1 MTKGKKK
8 IYYLGLS
15 TMGSHSE
22 FLAYKMVPRNMFHS
36 FLAQLVLICH
46 TKCLHR
52 LGIYRK
58 NFMLLHPS
66 LAQSQSSVNIYV
78 RQRKGGVGRGVQ
90 RDCGGREGEGEAAGR
105 KEDGGKERRKGGR
118 GRCLLVPLSQLSL
131 SKDEQKAG

>member
-36 FLAQLVLICH
+36 FLAQLVMICH

-90 RDCGGREGEGEAAGR
+90 RDCGGREGRRGCR
-105 KEDGGKERRKGGR
+105 KEGRRRERKEEGREGQVPPSSPQPAVFVKG
-118 GRCLLVPLSQLSL
+118 
-131 SKDEQKAG
+131 